1 MMISDP
7 GGADLKGGDGLP
19 QDPATLVA
27 RMVGGALGFPF
38 KSAYLRPP
46 EEYFSNLRRFNYVTV
61 SDSPYIA
68 RMRGARGRGARGRRA
83 RGRGS
88 VRMATARTPWGFDRR
103 EISLVVGDGAFEAV
117 DQLTDHFTEKARM
130 AANVRGSPAPLAA
143 WRDPDIAAAIVE
155 TAVSTCR
162 RAGGLTLYDLR
173 EACYEEVPECTLF
186 KISLAKE
193 IYRFFN
199 AERVLDPFGGWGDR
213 GLGAAGAGVARY
225 VGVDPNPALD
235 EGYARIVDFVG
246 REAPEVKISYRAL
259 PIEAYGPAEY
269 EEDFPDGPPTLAF
282 SSPPFYDYEI
292 YSDDPRQSVSAGR
305 NVTLEGWL
313 RDWFF
318 PALDRVWG
326 ALAPR
331 GHLALYLTDKRGEVT
346 APLCDFMADKGR
358 RFRGVVACRR
368 GTKRPL
374 PLWVWQKGADE
385 AAAVPPPAAAPQT
398 MDEYASALLEEI
410 YAEMR

>member
-1 MMISDP
+1 MMTSVP
-7 GGADLKGGDGLP
+7 GGTEKGGDGLP

-27 RMVGGALGFPF
+27 RMVDGTLGFPY

-68 RMRGARGRGARGRRA
+68 RMRGARGRG
-83 RGRGS
+83 S
-88 VRMATARTPWGFDRR
+88 VRKAIARTPWGFDRR
-103 EISLVVGDGAFEAV
+103 EISLVVGDGAFEDV
-117 DQLTDHFTEKARM
+117 DQLTDHFTEEARM
-130 AANVRGSPAPLAA
+130 AANIRGSPAPLAA
-143 WRDPDIAAAIVE
+143 WRDPDIAAAIAE
-155 TAVSTCR
+155 RAVSTCR

-173 EACYEEVPECTLF
+173 EACYEKVPECTLF

-193 IYRFFN
+193 IYRFFD
-199 AERVLDPFGGWGDR
+199 AKTVLDPFGGWGDR

-225 VGVDPNPALD
+225 VGVDPNPALV

-246 REAPEVKISYRAL
+246 REAPDVKISYRSL

-269 EEDFPDGPPTLAF
+269 AADFPDGPPTLAF
-282 SSPPFYDYEI
+282 SSPPFHDYEI

-305 NVTLEGWL
+305 NATLAGWL
-313 RDWFF
+313 CGWFF

-331 GHLALYLTDKRGEVT
+331 GHLALYLTDERGEVT
-346 APLCDFMADKGR
+346 TPLCDYMAEKGR
-358 RFRGVVACRR
+358 HFRGVVACRR

-374 PLWVWQKGADE
+374 PLWVWRKGAHE
-385 AAAVPPPAAAPQT
+385 EVAVPAPDPAGPPATQS
-398 MDEYASALLEEI
+398 MDDYVAALLEEI
-410 YAEMR
+410 YAGMG